1 MARAIRFHLDEVCD
15 PRIAV
20 GLRKR
25 GAEASTADEVG
36 LLGAPDGA
44 HLAYAWSQARVIV
57 THDSDFLRLHASGAE
72 HAGIAYCPSQAH
84 SLGEMIRLLGLIWEL
99 LEPGEMRCRVEFL

>member
-1 MARAIRFHLDEVCD
+1 M
-15 PRIAV
+15 
-20 GLRKR
+20 
-25 GAEASTADEVG
+25 STAGEVG

-44 HLAYAWSQARVIV
+44 HLVYAWSQTRVIV

-72 HAGIAYCPSQAH
+72 HAGIVYCPTQAH

-99 LEPGEMRCRVEFL
+99 LEPGEMRSCVEFL